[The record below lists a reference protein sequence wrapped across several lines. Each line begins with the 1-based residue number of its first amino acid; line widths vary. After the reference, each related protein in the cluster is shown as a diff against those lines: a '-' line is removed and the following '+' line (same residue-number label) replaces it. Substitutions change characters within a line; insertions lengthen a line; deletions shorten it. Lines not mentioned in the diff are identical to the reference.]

1 SIGRGNAPSHYPD
14 WTVGHVHSGALGW
27 SAFITFGMLYYIVPV
42 LWSRQRLYPLK
53 LVSLHFWIATLG
65 ILLYITSMWVSGIM
79 EGLMWR
85 TYNEFGF
92 LEYSFVETV
101 SAKHI
106 SNIIRVAGGSL
117 FLLGAL
123 IMVYNL
129 VRTAR
134 GDVPAGELR
143 RAPVAPNIQPAE

>member
-1 SIGRGNAPSHYPD
+1 MYCLTQWLWKRTKFYSNALIE
-14 WTVGHVHSGALGW
+14 W
-27 SAFITFGMLYYIVPV
+27 
-42 LWSRQRLYPLK
+42 
-53 LVSLHFWIATLG
+53 HFWIATIG
-65 ILLYITSMWVSGIM
+65 IVLYITSMWVSGIM

-106 SNIIRVAGGSL
+106 SYIIRALGGGL
-117 FLLGAL
+117 YLTGAL

-134 GDVPAGELR
+134 GDVPADER
-143 RAPVAPNIQPAE
+143 RRTPAAPILQPAG